1 MLVLLIRHGLTDTT
15 GKRLTGRTP
24 GIHLNEAGM
33 RQAEELAQRLSRSR
47 IDVIYSSPLERC
59 AETAQPLAGGRGLQP
74 KWDEGLLEVDYGD
87 WSGRPLKELAKLPL
101 WQRLRASPADVR
113 FPAGEAIREAQARGM
128 AAVER
133 LQAAHAAGVVAAFT
147 HGDLIRLVVAHFVGI
162 HIDLYQRLHV
172 APASVTALVIS
183 DGPARLVHYNDL
195 GQFEDFGAWL
205 PRGRGRRNRPTAA
218 SSSTSGRRGPGR

>member
-1 MLVLLIRHGLTDTT
+1 MTLVRRSRPLALGMLVLLIRHGLTDTT

-24 GIHLNEAGM
+24 GIHLNEAGI

-101 WQRLRASPADVR
+101 WQRLRASPAEVHRVLEVPLRTLLDPRNLRTELWDHEGASRIIYFYTVGADVVWGATAR
-113 FPAGEAIREAQARGM
+113 VITQFLRRVFPAVIPPD
-128 AAVER
+128 
-133 LQAAHAAGVVAAFT
+133 
-147 HGDLIRLVVAHFVGI
+147 GDL
-162 HIDLYQRLHV
+162 
-172 APASVTALVIS
+172 PA
-183 DGPARLVHYNDL
+183 AR
-195 GQFEDFGAWL
+195 
-205 PRGRGRRNRPTAA
+205 RRE
-218 SSSTSGRRGPGR
+218 